1 MIMKLKKITECSGAF
16 INDRERSPW
25 GAVNVRSYISFFFTI
40 EKIIKFIILEV
51 AFFSIEL

>member
-1 MIMKLKKITECSGAF
+1 MKLKKITECSGAF